1 MPVPRD
7 VHWVRNVELTR
18 RNVLHLLKKIK
29 FKHQE
34 WVMLA
39 GRVSLHEEDK
49 YDTRWRDTYDLWCCT
64 SENETINDDGNA
76 RYLTIELEEYLGE
89 LKAYPDNILKP

>member
-18 RNVLHLLKKIK
+18 RNVLHLLEKIK

-39 GRVSLHEEDK
+39 GRVSLHEEDIIK
-49 YDTRWRDTYDLWCCT
+49 NNPMIKGGLHMQNKKIILINLMDLLHL
-64 SENETINDDGNA
+64 S
-76 RYLTIELEEYLGE
+76 
-89 LKAYPDNILKP
+89 